1 LNVNIF
7 LWMFFVKTWKISN
20 LIFIQNY
27 RKNKRKT
34 PTWASPTRHHASGA
48 FIAPALERWLGA
60 PTIDLL
66 MIAMPIMLI
75 DFTGLSCLTK
85 AHGRRGDDS
94 GRWTAWASVWW
105 AKWWWWC
112 PGFFGRVDGDNW
124 ATRDPGVGGTLA
136 MAGNDSSHIAFGVPG
151 LVIAGGLRYW
161 SWRDGFFGRNFNLST
176 PMATTP
182 AGVVTL
188 LGHHYGYLLS
198 GGLRTKAFEH
208 IGLDDSGA
216 LRRLKA

>member
-1 LNVNIF
+1 
-7 LWMFFVKTWKISN
+7 
-20 LIFIQNY
+20 
-27 RKNKRKT
+27 
-34 PTWASPTRHHASGA
+34 
-48 FIAPALERWLGA
+48 LERWLGA

-112 PGFFGRVDGDNW
+112 PGFFGRVDGDNR

-136 MAGNDSSHIAFGVPG
+136 MTGNDSSQIAFRVPG

-161 SWRDGFFGRNFNLST
+161 AWRDSFWGKILAFQRQWRRRPRVSLHSWGVIMGTFSAEGSEQKPLST
-176 PMATTP
+176 LVSMTAMHCV
-182 AGVVTL
+182 AWRRS
-188 LGHHYGYLLS
+188 H
-198 GGLRTKAFEH
+198 
-208 IGLDDSGA
+208 GA
-216 LRRLKA
+216 LVSLGLFRCPCLVVSCVF